1 VRGEEAREQRRAA
14 AMQARQEYE
23 AMLLHGGQS

>member
-1 VRGEEAREQRRAA
+1 VRGEQAREQRRAA
-14 AMQARQEYE
+14 AMQSRQEDE